1 MAIIKT
7 FKVLACCLKT
17 PLVIPVPNPE
27 KNDKKAIKK
36 DTYFFL
42 LIISPPL
49 EVVAKASEKNGTTK
63 TRRHKVYSGLAQAP
77 PGRQKSLSLCLRV
90 FVVQSF
96 MLFATPSSGPLYAVM
111 WQGSTNTS
119 HSEFIFCPHQDNA
132 ESQTKSRA
140 KYSTQHDQAVS
151 CHIDDE
157 V

>member
-1 MAIIKT
+1 MEGQVIFMAIIKT

-77 PGRQKSLSLCLRV
+77 PGRQKSLSSCLCG
-90 FVVQSF
+90 SK
-96 MLFATPSSGPLYAVM
+96 LYA
-111 WQGSTNTS
+111 
-119 HSEFIFCPHQDNA
+119 FCDTLLWAALCGDVARLHQYFTLRIYFLPTPR
-132 ESQTKSRA
+132 QR
-140 KYSTQHDQAVS
+140 
-151 CHIDDE
+151 
-157 V
+157 